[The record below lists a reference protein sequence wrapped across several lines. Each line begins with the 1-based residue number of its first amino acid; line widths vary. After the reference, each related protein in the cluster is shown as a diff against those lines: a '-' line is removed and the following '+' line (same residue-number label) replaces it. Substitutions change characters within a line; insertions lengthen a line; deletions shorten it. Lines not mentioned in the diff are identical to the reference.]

1 MRLISVK
8 TQASRNAYSAA
19 TVVSPARGIMEVPMA
34 MHHDHV
40 TDTEDVAFDATMKIG
55 GIVVALVLI
64 AVAASWYFAG

>member
-1 MRLISVK
+1 
-8 TQASRNAYSAA
+8 
-19 TVVSPARGIMEVPMA
+19 MA